1 MAYLL
6 DSNVLIAAKNLY
18 YGMDFCPG
26 FWDWLKKTYEEEKV
40 YSVAKVRDEIFAGD
54 DELFE
59 WVKSLPK
66 LFFLQPQQSDV
77 SALQKISTWVSGGKY
92 EQAAV
97 AQFLQ
102 LADYYICAQA
112 LAGDYTVVTFEVP
125 SESRKKVKIP
135 DVCLAMNIPYIN
147 TFDLLRRER
156 ARFVLQ

>member
-6 DSNVLIAAKNLY
+6 DSNVLITAKNLY

-26 FWDWLKKTYEEEKV
+26 FWDWLKKAYEKEKV
-40 YSVAKVRDEIFAGD
+40 NSVAKVRDEIFAGD
-54 DELFE
+54 DELFD

-66 LFFLQPQQSDV
+66 AFFLQPQQSDV
-77 SALQKISTWVSGGKY
+77 DALQKISSWVTTGKY
-92 EQAAV
+92 DQAAV

-112 LAGDYTVVTFEVP
+112 LTGEHTVVALEVP
-125 SESRKKVKIP
+125 SESRKRVKIP

-147 TFDLLRRER
+147 TFDLLRREG
-156 ARFVLQ
+156 ARFVL